1 MFWKIRKKLTF
12 YYTFLLVLFLIA
24 FSVISFLLLTV
35 VTYDDKKDALYQ
47 LLEQAE
53 HEKKSVPSLFII
65 RDEEDEEDEEDELP
79 SSFVVSKADYRQLQ
93 EDFRIQKMMSFQ
105 QEDEMQL
112 VKAYE
117 EDEKVAF
124 LLMKH
129 HDHIAGVDVSA
140 QLTMGKMLAIIFA
153 GLTVIFSALAAIIGL
168 WMSKKA
174 MVPIATSFQRQ
185 REFVADASHEL
196 RTPLAILHSSL
207 EVLEAEEELSPFSE
221 QIVDDMKDETKRM
234 TALVGDLLT
243 LARADSDAIQLEKQ
257 TFSLPPV
264 VDAMARSFQR
274 LADKKEISFH
284 VARPD
289 DVVVYADEK
298 RIQQLFYIL
307 LDNAMKYTPK
317 KGSVHVQ
324 VHVQHDKLIMDI
336 TDSGI
341 GISKQDI
348 SRIFDRFYRVDKA
361 RSRKLGGSGLGL
373 SIAQWIVDAH
383 HGTITVQSV
392 EQQGTT
398 FHITLP
404 IVTKEGATI

>member
-24 FSVISFLLLTV
+24 FSVISFLLLTAV
-35 VTYDDKKDALYQ
+35 NYYDKKEALSQ

-53 HEKKSVPSLFII
+53 HEKQSVPSLFII
-65 RDEEDEEDEEDELP
+65 RGEEDEEDELP
-79 SSFVVSKADYRQLQ
+79 SSFVVSEANYRQLQ
-93 EDFRIQKMMSFQ
+93 EDFQIHKTISFQ
-105 QEDEMQL
+105 HEDEMQL

-153 GLTVIFSALAAIIGL
+153 GLTIIFSALAAILGL

-207 EVLEAEEELSPFSE
+207 EVLEAEEELSLFSK

-264 VDAMARSFQR
+264 VDAMTRSFQR
-274 LADKKEISFH
+274 LADKKEISFL
-284 VARPD
+284 VTRPD

-307 LDNAMKYTPK
+307 LDNAMKYTPT
-317 KGSVHVQ
+317 KGTVYVQ
-324 VHVQHDKLIMDI
+324 VNVQNDKLIIEI

-341 GISKQDI
+341 GISKQEI

-398 FHITLP
+398 FHLTLP